1 MYTSIYWL
9 YMYKGHSPINFT
21 KKINDPS
28 YCRYLCNTVLIHL
41 EKGIYKADTK
51 QLMPVVHKNFPL
63 WELIERELCTAFSGH
78 IMGLGERDGWSVQ
91 ESLVWLWVD
100 TRKMNRS
107 YICVME
113 LKTTTSQDTAMCK
126 GCGVGESLMNLQN
139 LKYEAEPLRESKVG
153 ENRWKSINISPFRQ

>member
-100 TRKMNRS
+100 IRKMNRS

-113 LKTTTSQDTAMCK
+113 LKTTTSQRHSHVQRLWSRRKLDEFT
-126 GCGVGESLMNLQN
+126 E
-139 LKYEAEPLRESKVG
+139 LKIWGWTIERK
-153 ENRWKSINISPFRQ
+153 